1 MQVLYFAEKY
11 LMASSTI
18 LDDGKEKELR
28 YKGGPCVKMYRNSG
42 SMRIMGSKSSRL
54 LMVHSLVYK

>member
-18 LDDGKEKELR
+18 LDDGKEKELVHTSDTKEDR
-28 YKGGPCVKMYRNSG
+28 VEL
-42 SMRIMGSKSSRL
+42 SMCEN
-54 LMVHSLVYK
+54 V